1 MQSVSAEQFEL
12 ALSLGLSA
20 LDWIQESYDEEPAR
34 SVATFATGIYVW
46 TQMLALQWVDS

>member
-20 LDWIQESYDEEPAR
+20 LDWVHESNDEKSMR
-34 SVATFATGIYVW
+34 SLANFATGLDVW
-46 TQMLALQWVDS
+46 TQMLELQWTQP